1 MAIKVDLD
9 CCTGCGVCILIC
21 PSNVI
26 HMDREKNVAL
36 AKYNR
41 DCASCRL
48 CQEHCPFECIE
59 VITRFVKKGTDTFP
73 LRQYLTGLGVT
84 LDIQAA
90 DTKDT

>member
-1 MAIKVDLD
+1 MAIKIDTR
-9 CCTGCGVCILIC
+9 CCTSCGICALIC
-21 PSNVI
+21 PSGVI
-26 HMDREKNVAL
+26 HMDRERSVAV

-59 VITRFVKKGTDTFP
+59 VITRFVEKGTDTFP

-84 LDIQAA
+84 F
-90 DTKDT
+90 DT